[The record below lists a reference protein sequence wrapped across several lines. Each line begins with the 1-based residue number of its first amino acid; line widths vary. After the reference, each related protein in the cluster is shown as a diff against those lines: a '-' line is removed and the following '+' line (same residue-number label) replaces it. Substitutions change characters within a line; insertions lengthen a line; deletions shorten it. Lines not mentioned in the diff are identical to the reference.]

1 MTSAP
6 SGASQDRDGPRS
18 GARLEARGLSIVFG
32 GLAAVD
38 SVDLDLNQGEILG
51 LIGPNG
57 AGKTTLV
64 NGLSGFQQLAGGKVT
79 LNGDDITDWQ
89 PYKRAR
95 AGLTRTFQGVRLFME
110 LSALDN
116 VQVAAM
122 SVGERSRSARMLGYK
137 LLRLFDLGGKED
149 VPASA
154 LPYGDERRLS
164 VARSLA
170 CRPSL
175 LLLDEPAAGLNEA
188 ETVTL
193 AEELAELPNDYGCGM
208 LVIEHDMSLIMS
220 ICERIQVLN
229 FGKTIAVGTP
239 AEVRANEAVV
249 EAYLGSDEDDD
260 QVSDG

>member
-1 MTSAP
+1 MQA
-6 SGASQDRDGPRS
+6 SGGPQD
-18 GARLEARGLSIVFG
+18 GARLEARGLSVVFG

-38 SVDLDLNQGEILG
+38 NVDLTLEQGEILG

-64 NGLSGFQQLAGGKVT
+64 NGLSGFQGLTSGSVS
-79 LNGDDITDWQ
+79 LNGEDITSW
-89 PYKRAR
+89 PPHKRAR
-95 AGLTRTFQGVRLFME
+95 AGMTRTFQQVRLFME

-122 SVGERSRSARMLGYK
+122 SVGERAASARKLGYR

-149 VPASA
+149 TLASA

-175 LLLDEPAAGLNEA
+175 LLVDEPAAGLNEA
-188 ETVTL
+188 ETMTL
-193 AEELAELPNDYGCGM
+193 AEELAALPADYGCGV

-229 FGKTIAVGTP
+229 FGKTIAVGNP
-239 AEVRANEAVV
+239 AEVRANDAVV
-249 EAYLGSDEDDD
+249 EAYLGTEEDDD
-260 QVSDG
+260 VGGES

>member
-1 MTSAP
+1 MTSATP
-6 SGASQDRDGPRS
+6 GATQARGGSQT

-38 SVDLDLNQGEILG
+38 NVDLDLAQGEILG

-64 NGLSGFQQLAGGKVT
+64 NGLSGFQEPTSGNVF
-79 LNGDDITDWQ
+79 LNGEDITSW
-89 PYKRAR
+89 PPHKRAR
-95 AGLTRTFQGVRLFME
+95 AGLTRTFQQVRLFME

-116 VQVAAM
+116 IQVAAM
-122 SVGERSRSARMLGYK
+122 SVGERSGPARRLAYK
-137 LLRLFDLGGKED
+137 LLDLFDLGGKED
-149 VPASA
+149 MRASA

-170 CRPSL
+170 CRPAL

-188 ETVTL
+188 ETKLL
-193 AEELAELPNDYGCGM
+193 AEELAALPGDYGCGM

-220 ICERIQVLN
+220 LCERIQVLN

-239 AEVRANEAVV
+239 AEVRADDAVI
-249 EAYLGSDEDDD
+249 EAYLGTDDEE
-260 QVSDG
+260 SAA